1 MGPAGGVVR
10 GREWRASARY
20 EAGVLILTVTT
31 QVVRVGLRARHDG
44 NQSVAPSAVLGWAL
58 RRTR

>member
-20 EAGVLILTVTT
+20 EARVLIPTVTT
-31 QVVRVGLRARHDG
+31 QVVRAGSRARHDG
-44 NQSVAPSAVLGWAL
+44 IQSVAPGAVPGWAL